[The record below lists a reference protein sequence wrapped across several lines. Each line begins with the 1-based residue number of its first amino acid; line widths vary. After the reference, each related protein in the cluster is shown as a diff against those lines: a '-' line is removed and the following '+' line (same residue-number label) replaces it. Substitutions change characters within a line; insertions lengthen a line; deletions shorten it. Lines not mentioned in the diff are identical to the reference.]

1 MANSYY
7 EIIFHIKKID
17 ILLGIQGVYW
27 FVFVIASQRHLT
39 IMEAT
44 QTMSYEKLCAKGK
57 EVTFEPDMYYSQ
69 EITADQ
75 SHAYIA
81 FVGSA
86 AGIFIRYIGN

>member
-1 MANSYY
+1 
-7 EIIFHIKKID
+7 
-17 ILLGIQGVYW
+17 
-27 FVFVIASQRHLT
+27 
-39 IMEAT
+39 MEAT

-69 EITADQ
+69 VITADQ